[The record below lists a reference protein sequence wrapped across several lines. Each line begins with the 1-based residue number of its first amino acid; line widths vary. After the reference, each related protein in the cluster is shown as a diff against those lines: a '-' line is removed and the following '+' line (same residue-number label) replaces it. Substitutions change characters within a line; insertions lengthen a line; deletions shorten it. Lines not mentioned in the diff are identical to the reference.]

1 MAISKTPMKI
11 SALAKDFNL
20 KSKDVIDIFAALGVE
35 KKTSGTVDSDEFSA
49 FLEHITTTNQIT
61 NMSDYLSG
69 KAELPKESA
78 KKPEPIVK
86 SNKPKSANTSAVLR
100 RTPL

>member
-49 FLEHITTTNQIT
+49 FLEHITTNKKKCQVLASSNIKKLDFFVKNIT
-61 NMSDYLSG
+61 NPAIL
-69 KAELPKESA
+69 
-78 KKPEPIVK
+78 
-86 SNKPKSANTSAVLR
+86 
-100 RTPL
+100 

>member
-49 FLEHITTTNQIT
+49 FLEHITSANQIS
-61 NMSDYLSG
+61 NMSDYLAG
-69 KAELPKESA
+69 KAD
-78 KKPEPIVK
+78 I
-86 SNKPKSANTSAVLR
+86 T
-100 RTPL
+100 RTPAKQEKKEAPVKASPAKQETPKAE